1 MDRDDPEKRIA
12 ELERRLTDN
21 SAGPTGMGEH
31 GFAQVAARPAS
42 RRGGNLTLDDT
53 GKTAKIACNDGY
65 LTVSGL
71 SMTVTVTGHCARLT
85 VDGLENH
92 VTVDAVDAI
101 DAEGADNVV
110 VLHSGSPHIT
120 KKMGV
125 DNTVQQ
131 G

>member
-1 MDRDDPEKRIA
+1 
-12 ELERRLTDN
+12 
-21 SAGPTGMGEH
+21 
-31 GFAQVAARPAS
+31 
-42 RRGGNLTLDDT
+42 
-53 GKTAKIACNDGY
+53 
-65 LTVSGL
+65 
-71 SMTVTVTGHCARLT
+71 MTVTVTGHCARLT

>member
-1 MDRDDPEKRIA
+1 MPADRQLR
-12 ELERRLTDN
+12 
-21 SAGPTGMGEH
+21 GPNRH
-31 GFAQVAARPAS
+31 GGTWVCASSSRPAS

-110 VLHSGSPHIT
+110 VFHSGSPHIT